1 MKNQLIFT
9 AVLLSLSAVGVQA
22 SGDKGALKAPVADAA
37 NPAAKPAA
45 TPAVNPAAA
54 AGDKAALP
62 KVPMAEGEI
71 KKVDKEGGKVTI
83 KHGEIKNLDMP
94 SMTMVFR
101 VKDAAML
108 EQIKVGDKI
117 NFSADKINGNFTVTK
132 MEAAKMEGA
141 K

>member
-1 MKNQLIFT
+1 MKNQLTIT
-9 AVLLSLSAVGVQA
+9 AALLCSLAFGAYAVGNRPAQPE
-22 SGDKGALKAPVADAA
+22 SVAK
-37 NPAAKPAA
+37 AAKPATIEEKTA
-45 TPAVNPAAA
+45 PT
-54 AGDKAALP
+54 KS
-62 KVPMAEGEI
+62 PMADGEI
-71 KKVDKEGGKVTI
+71 KKIDKDAGKVTI

-108 EQIKVGDKI
+108 DQIKVGDKI

-132 MEAAKMEGA
+132 MEAAKMQGA